1 MANLGKSLEVAEGL
15 ASAFPNIVRAGPIAL
30 KFRVVTFFMVK
41 TTQNEL
47 FCIYYQY

>member
-30 KFRVVTFFMVK
+30 KFRVVPFFTVE
-41 TTQNEL
+41 TSQNQL
-47 FCIYYQY
+47 LCI